1 LETILIFTLTFL
13 APSRPLDYIT
23 IQSAAKFFSV
33 PLVFLLMVKRCSASY
48 PFPSLLKG
56 KIPTPAALIVGI
68 SVIESMQ
75 IPIFK
80 DYLSNNKEMA

>member
-1 LETILIFTLTFL
+1 LETILIFPLPFL
-13 APSRPLDYIT
+13 APSTPLDYVT

-48 PFPSLLKG
+48 SFHSLLKG
-56 KIPTPAALIVGI
+56 KIPTPATLIVGI

-75 IPIFK
+75 VPIFQSLPFK
-80 DYLSNNKEMA
+80 